1 MGAKKAMIVYQ
12 QNNLTVDAATLIADI
27 ALVSGHI
34 GTPRDGVL
42 QVKAKNNSQGL
53 VDMGITAGKEALEGV
68 KALVVF
74 GENAEVDTDALEFLA
89 VCDTHMTEL
98 AAKADVVIPGTGFAS
113 IDGTYTNTERRIQ
126 LVEAAIDE
134 DILFSNWE
142 VAAEIANIFEA
153 DFGWEGT
160 DDISDEMSDEVLA
173 YRYAQ
178 VGEVLGG
185 VLAPAEDAALI
196 AVADGP
202 AFDELPCTDSL
213 MQVIADRLPKPANPT
228 A

>member
-1 MGAKKAMIVYQ
+1 
-12 QNNLTVDAATLIADI
+12 
-27 ALVSGHI
+27 
-34 GTPRDGVL
+34 
-42 QVKAKNNSQGL
+42 
-53 VDMGITAGKEALEGV
+53 
-68 KALVVF
+68 
-74 GENAEVDTDALEFLA
+74 
-89 VCDTHMTEL
+89 MTEL